1 MQTPL
6 ADRAVSMDDP
16 EPPSRDQGVET
27 DRERRIANLV
37 MLAFF
42 LVLVGVGVWL
52 ANAMIDY
59 RKVDDCL
66 ARGGRNC
73 GPAIKVPAR

>member
-1 MQTPL
+1 
-6 ADRAVSMDDP
+6 
-16 EPPSRDQGVET
+16 
-27 DRERRIANLV
+27 

-73 GPAIKVPAR
+73 GPAIDVPAR